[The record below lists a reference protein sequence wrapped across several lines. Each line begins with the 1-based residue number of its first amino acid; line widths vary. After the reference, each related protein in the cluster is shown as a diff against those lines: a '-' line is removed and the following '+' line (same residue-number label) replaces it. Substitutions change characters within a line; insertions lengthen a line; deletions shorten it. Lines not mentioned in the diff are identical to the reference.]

1 MCACLHV
8 CVYASMC
15 VFVCVCACASVLVLV
30 HFSGEWITPKVT
42 GNRPPPTSSFTVTS
56 VNNNTAV
63 FFGGSTTNGRSNNV
77 YIFNFT
83 KTSIVSV
90 LMIVL

>member
-1 MCACLHV
+1 MCKCI
-8 CVYASMC
+8 SIGS
-15 VFVCVCACASVLVLV
+15 F
-30 HFSGEWITPKVT
+30 FSGEWITPKVT
-42 GNRPPPTSSFTVTS
+42 GNRPPPISSFTVTS

-63 FFGGSTTNGRSNNV
+63 FFGGSTSNGRSNNV

-90 LMIVL
+90 LIIVLPNEFIIIELYDNI